1 MKNREEKKGRF
12 WFVVLLCALIVGF
25 VVSLTLGK
33 YPVTLKDI
41 PAVFSHLVFGT
52 EATYEHAVET
62 ALYKVRLPRL
72 LCCVFAGVALSV
84 SGGAYQGVFRN
95 PMVSPDLLGASSGA
109 AFGACCAILISAS
122 TLVMHITAFAFG
134 VGAVA
139 LTYVVSS
146 AISRK
151 TRSTIT
157 LVLTGMVVSALFN
170 AGVSITKTLADTDDK
185 LGEITF
191 WLMGSMTHMRPD
203 TILILIIPVL
213 VGVIPLLAFSYRLNL
228 LSFGD
233 EEARTMGV
241 NVKAMRLLFI
251 FCATLA
257 TSASVA
263 ACGMV
268 GWIGLVIPHFMR
280 LLVGP
285 DYHRLLPATALAGG
299 LFLLLVDNITRIF
312 FQVEVAIGILTAII
326 GAPVFLVLLVQ
337 RRDGWL

>member
-1 MKNREEKKGRF
+1 MHEKEERRGWF
-12 WFVVLLCALIVGF
+12 WCFVLLCAL
-25 VVSLTLGK
+25 VVCFFLSLTVGK
-33 YPVTLKDI
+33 YPVELQEI
-41 PAVFSHLVFGT
+41 PEVFSHLLFGT
-52 EATYEHAVET
+52 EASYDHAVET
-62 ALYKVRLPRL
+62 AVYQVRLPRL
-72 LCCVFAGVALSV
+72 LSCIFVGIALAV
-84 SGGAYQGVFRN
+84 SGCAYQGVFRN

-109 AFGACCAILISAS
+109 AFGACCAILASAS
-122 TLVMHITAFAFG
+122 AMVMHVTAFVFG
-134 VGAVA
+134 IAAVA
-139 LTYVVSS
+139 LTYLVSS
-146 AISRK
+146 AISK
-151 TRSTIT
+151 NTRSTIT
-157 LVLTGMVVSALFN
+157 LVLTGMVVSSLFN

-203 TILILIIPVL
+203 TILILVIPVIISIIPL
-213 VGVIPLLAFSYRLNL
+213 FIFSYRLNI

-233 EEARTMGV
+233 EEASALGV
-241 NVKAMRLLFI
+241 NVKVMRLVFI

-268 GWIGLVIPHFMR
+268 GWIGLIIPHFMR

-299 LFLLLVDNITRIF
+299 LFLMLVDNITRIF

-326 GAPVFLVLLVQ
+326 GAPIFLVLLVK